1 MAKIKLDL
9 VKFQNNYRVVAQL
22 DSVLD
27 SGASISYATKD
38 ESLAED
44 VLNFTRKVINAVDE
58 MGETPEIEVGKTDD
72 GDYMILATIGDVEH
86 SLNVDTQLDAY
97 EIFEFLNTVTPF

>member
-44 VLNFTRKVINAVDE
+44 VLNFTRKVANAADE
-58 MGETPEIEVGKTDD
+58 TGTTPIFEVGETAD
-72 GDYMILATIGDVEH
+72 GDYMIMATIDDIEH
-86 SLNVDTQLDAY
+86 HYLNVETKLDAY
-97 EIFEFLNTVTPF
+97 ETNDFLTTIF